1 MYCRFKS
8 TDDFST
14 QNFDKLENVN
24 SSEFYNFLMQ
34 EIEDKVFSLFF
45 VHKYKIILQ
54 NNIDSKTKYYIYND
68 YSEIE
73 NTKIKNIYGIGFK
86 ETDNEFTCFVI
97 NNKDDWNDQINKF
110 YSSVYKYIYKHK
122 LYSIFPYEYKIKHI
136 TNCLIT
142 ATIKKEISWTVA
154 KTTSNIIYTAKYL
167 GKQVTLFLYNDDENK
182 KYEYLKIENDTFY
195 TPYDDAQI
203 FTHYRPFEELQAHI
217 ENYTYNN
224 IDNLCELW
232 LTDNNQQRNL

>member
-73 NTKIKNIYGIGFK
+73 NTKSKTFMELDLK
-86 ETDNEFTCFVI
+86 
-97 NNKDDWNDQINKF
+97 KQI
-110 YSSVYKYIYKHK
+110 
-122 LYSIFPYEYKIKHI
+122 
-136 TNCLIT
+136 
-142 ATIKKEISWTVA
+142 
-154 KTTSNIIYTAKYL
+154 TSL
-167 GKQVTLFLYNDDENK
+167 LVLL
-182 KYEYLKIENDTFY
+182 
-195 TPYDDAQI
+195 
-203 FTHYRPFEELQAHI
+203 
-217 ENYTYNN
+217 
-224 IDNLCELW
+224 
-232 LTDNNQQRNL
+232 